1 VGALG
6 LKVEEGDCDMIV
18 KNVVQGKGADMS
30 GLRAGDH
37 IISATVEGTKGGFI
51 SSMHWNESM
60 PAHELYKVLMSKR
73 RPMFMKA
80 SRKWSG
86 DDASDDRA
94 FEGKRQRAMDEY
106 DVLEPVTKKKR
117 GRPSLNKVK
126 IDHEELTRQ
135 EVNQLGQWRENIL
148 RANEL
153 RLAATEIDMHNFPSS
168 GISGK
173 GATDAGAIHSTMGS
187 FAVQSLK
194 SHIQSLREEAKEL
207 WTNPRHTSWE
217 NSLKEYIAFKKEYG
231 HGKMTKEMREKGD
244 LFDWALRMR
253 EKYRNLNREGKTLR
267 NKLMRIMEY
276 AILCKVGFDFESTN
290 GNWDYM
296 FGKML
301 EYKTAHGTYIPPR
314 RTSKQDKDTQKLAD
328 WVVHQRAKYR
338 EKHDPDRPN
347 RTGVLTDEQEKHL
360 TGVGFVWME
369 KLQWEDHYEALTQWV
384 ASHGHAKIPKV
395 YPENQPLS
403 SFVHT
408 NRRYRMWQLE
418 GKDRAKKAWRR
429 LSVERIQLLDDI
441 GFIWDTNGTS
451 LITRKTPRSRKSRG
465 TSNDENGADEENNTE
480 VDGEINAD
488 VNGESNAVIHPTT
501 GGHEIPTE
509 EQDRAV
515 PQPVQDASIPEP
527 VAEQNIAYGDPPT
540 LDAHVTLE
548 ISPVAA
554 AYYSTEM

>member
-1 VGALG
+1 
-6 LKVEEGDCDMIV
+6 
-18 KNVVQGKGADMS
+18 
-30 GLRAGDH
+30 
-37 IISATVEGTKGGFI
+37 
-51 SSMHWNESM
+51 
-60 PAHELYKVLMSKR
+60 
-73 RPMFMKA
+73 
-80 SRKWSG
+80 
-86 DDASDDRA
+86 
-94 FEGKRQRAMDEY
+94 
-106 DVLEPVTKKKR
+106 
-117 GRPSLNKVK
+117 
-126 IDHEELTRQ
+126 
-135 EVNQLGQWRENIL
+135 
-148 RANEL
+148 
-153 RLAATEIDMHNFPSS
+153 
-168 GISGK
+168 
-173 GATDAGAIHSTMGS
+173 
-187 FAVQSLK
+187 
-194 SHIQSLREEAKEL
+194 
-207 WTNPRHTSWE
+207 
-217 NSLKEYIAFKKEYG
+217 
-231 HGKMTKEMREKGD
+231 
-244 LFDWALRMR
+244 
-253 EKYRNLNREGKTLR
+253 
-267 NKLMRIMEY
+267 
-276 AILCKVGFDFESTN
+276 
-290 GNWDYM
+290 
-296 FGKML
+296 
-301 EYKTAHGTYIPPR
+301 
-314 RTSKQDKDTQKLAD
+314 
-328 WVVHQRAKYR
+328 
-338 EKHDPDRPN
+338 
-347 RTGVLTDEQEKHL
+347 
-360 TGVGFVWME
+360 ME

>member
-1 VGALG
+1 MNSIAPPDSPMDTEPKPPALPPWPGGSDTGADDNASDEGENSSEEGNDDYKDDGDDNNFVPQDDPEDDREDELEDKQEEEFTGDLYPEAPKGHICGSDPEAPNSEAQEGSSTVVVALNPAGGSTTVLKTFQVSEVGALG

-194 SHIQSLREEAKEL
+194 SHIQSLREEAEEL

-276 AILCKVGFDFESTN
+276 AILCKVG
-290 GNWDYM
+290 
-296 FGKML
+296 
-301 EYKTAHGTYIPPR
+301 
-314 RTSKQDKDTQKLAD
+314 
-328 WVVHQRAKYR
+328 
-338 EKHDPDRPN
+338 
-347 RTGVLTDEQEKHL
+347 
-360 TGVGFVWME
+360 
-369 KLQWEDHYEALTQWV
+369 
-384 ASHGHAKIPKV
+384 
-395 YPENQPLS
+395 
-403 SFVHT
+403 
-408 NRRYRMWQLE
+408 
-418 GKDRAKKAWRR
+418 
-429 LSVERIQLLDDI
+429 
-441 GFIWDTNGTS
+441 
-451 LITRKTPRSRKSRG
+451 
-465 TSNDENGADEENNTE
+465 
-480 VDGEINAD
+480 
-488 VNGESNAVIHPTT
+488 
-501 GGHEIPTE
+501 
-509 EQDRAV
+509 
-515 PQPVQDASIPEP
+515 
-527 VAEQNIAYGDPPT
+527 
-540 LDAHVTLE
+540 
-548 ISPVAA
+548 
-554 AYYSTEM
+554 